1 MRRTAAVVL
10 TVLLIIALTGM
21 TGAETVSDIRDWF
34 SMPTATPAPDAFRF
48 RDGIR
53 WGMNQQQVKALEAEQ
68 MTERSMQNWSIML
81 TDGKVTVSRFTA
93 DLVFMFRDNRLLMIS
108 YEFARQKDA
117 DDFSYLSGALCS
129 LYGEKTPAEPLKIKA
144 LMDDD
149 YKSEHI
155 QLSNAFSSDGCQYIY
170 NNDKLPGFA
179 FAVGDDDYYGI
190 SIMNGAKLNDKISSD
205 MDYKQ
210 IADIVGDME
219 GMLVAQENNICCYA
233 EVDGYK
239 VVFCFIDND
248 YTRENRSGGNLSSS
262 VLRSGNPSL
271 QSIGLRKEKP
281 SDPEP
286 ETERQ
291 KTENSFGMSDE
302 EIKSMLTSDRWIL
315 REVYVDGEPY
325 QGNFYGSITTKTGAY
340 IEFKNDSTFNC
351 VL

>member
-1 MRRTAAVVL
+1 MKKA
-10 TVLLIIALTGM
+10 LIIAMVCSICLATSACSGQN
-21 TGAETVSDIRDWF
+21 TEPTETAASTTQNDIETTK
-34 SMPTATPAPDAFRF
+34 PTEKP
-48 RDGIR
+48 
-53 WGMNQQQVKALEAEQ
+53 
-68 MTERSMQNWSIML
+68 TEPPTENVGYTAIEL
-81 TDGKVTVSRFTA
+81 AGK
-93 DLVFMFRDNRLLMIS
+93 
-108 YEFARQKDA
+108 
-117 DDFSYLSGALCS
+117 S
-129 LYGEKTPAEPLKIKA
+129 LNEIKA

-190 SIMNGAKLNDKISSD
+190 SIMNGAKLNGKISSD

-271 QSIGLRKEKP
+271 QSIGLRKENP
-281 SDPEP
+281 SEPEP

-291 KTENSFGMSDE
+291 QSENSFGMSDE

-315 REVYVDGEPY
+315 QEVYVDGERF
-325 QGNFYGSITTKTGAY
+325 QGNYYGSITSQTGAY
-340 IEFKNDSTFNC
+340 IDFNNDGTFNC
-351 VL
+351 VLGFECCSGTFSISNGGVYMHTTQGIVGDNVNDMNETQELGWKDDGTIMFNYGGYETGQTVTNAFHLR